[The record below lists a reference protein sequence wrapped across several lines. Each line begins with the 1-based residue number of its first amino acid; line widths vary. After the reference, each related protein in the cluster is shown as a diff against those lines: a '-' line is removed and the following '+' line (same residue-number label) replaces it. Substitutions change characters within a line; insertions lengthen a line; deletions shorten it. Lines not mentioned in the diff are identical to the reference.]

1 MLDAGIDYTH
11 YHLGGSGNV
20 ADYNAALAVAS
31 GTPPPSLFPTTK
43 VVEVLISAAK
53 SGRTDRWPP
62 IRIHWT

>member
-20 ADYNAALAVAS
+20 ADYNAALAVDS

-43 VVEVLISAAK
+43 VVEV
-53 SGRTDRWPP
+53 
-62 IRIHWT
+62 

>member
-43 VVEVLISAAK
+43 VVEV
-53 SGRTDRWPP
+53 
-62 IRIHWT
+62 